1 MAKISIIVP
10 VYNSEKYLSK
20 CLDSLVN
27 QTLQDI
33 EIIIINDGSTDNSQ
47 NIIDNYVQNY
57 SNKIKNFSQQNAG
70 QASAR
75 NFGIKIAKGEFI
87 AFADSDD
94 YLELDAYE
102 KAYTFAIQN
111 NFDIVSFN
119 FWEENEGNKYKS
131 SYYRFTDVE
140 PNIKY
145 VLNETC
151 PWNKII
157 RTNLF
162 TQNNIKF
169 LDNYIYEDLELIPRL
184 ILYTDKVGFLD
195 SEYLYNYIIHPS
207 STMRQNSYTSK
218 LSNIYFVMEQLKN
231 NFQNTKYTKELEFI
245 FIEHLL
251 HGATLRYLNYSEG
264 NKDIEK
270 ISNIMK
276 ENFKNWQK
284 NEYYKSQSLKYKIIC
299 KLAYHKKT
307 GILKFLLKK

>member
-10 VYNSEKYLSK
+10 VYNSEKYLNK

-47 NIIDNYVQNY
+47 NIIDNYIKKY
-57 SNKIKNFSQQNAG
+57 PTKIKSFYQENSG
-70 QASAR
+70 QASSR
-75 NFGIKIAKGEFI
+75 NLGIKNAEGEFI
-87 AFADSDD
+87 AFVDSDD

-102 KAYTFAIQN
+102 KAYTFAMEN

-119 FWEENEGNKYKS
+119 FWEESGNSKYKS
-131 SYYRFTDVE
+131 SYRKFTDVE
-140 PNIKY
+140 PDVKY
-145 VLNETC
+145 VLNETS

-162 TQNNIKF
+162 AENNIKF

-184 ILYTDKVGFLD
+184 ILYTNRVGFLN
-195 SEYLYNYIIHPS
+195 EYLYHYIIHPS
-207 STMRQNSYTSK
+207 STMRQSSYTPK

-231 NFQNTKYTKELEFI
+231 NFQNTKYTEELEFI

-251 HGATLRYLNYSEG
+251 HGATLRYLDYPEG

-270 ISNIMK
+270 ISNIIK
-276 ENFKNWQK
+276 ENFGNWEKNK
-284 NEYYKSQSLKYKIIC
+284 YYKTQSLKYKIIC
-299 KLAYHKKT
+299 KLAFHKKI
-307 GILKFLLKK
+307 GILKLLLKK